1 MINSSKSTIFSTT
14 PQLAGVM
21 PNDNNIEFV
30 GIRDTKRVLWIQNG
44 HTQYF
49 TDLPIKF
56 FNLLKSAYLA
66 DFKAVEFLSKVT
78 ENLHHQVELFTYYMW
93 GDLDSVPDIKD
104 GKLGNSENF
113 RDQQNCPSLL
123 WNSKNININ
132 DHILTPR
139 QIIIMD
145 LIGENAPDKAIAAV
159 LGISHKTF
167 DFHKANLFKALC
179 VHSKMELFKL
189 AFTHKIIA

>member
-1 MINSSKSTIFSTT
+1 MNNSSKITTFSTT
-14 PQLAGVM
+14 PQIAGVM

-44 HTQYF
+44 STRYF
-49 TDLPIKF
+49 TDLPIRF
-56 FNLLKSAYLA
+56 FKLLKSAYLA
-66 DFKAVEFLSKVT
+66 DSKAVEFLSEVT
-78 ENLHHQVELFTYYMW
+78 ESLHHQVELFTYYMW

-104 GKLGNSENF
+104 GKLSASENF

-132 DHILTPR
+132 AHVLTPR

-167 DFHKANLFKALC
+167 DFHKSKLLKALG
-179 VHSKMELFKL
+179 VHNKMELLKL
-189 AFTHKIIA
+189 SLIHKIIA